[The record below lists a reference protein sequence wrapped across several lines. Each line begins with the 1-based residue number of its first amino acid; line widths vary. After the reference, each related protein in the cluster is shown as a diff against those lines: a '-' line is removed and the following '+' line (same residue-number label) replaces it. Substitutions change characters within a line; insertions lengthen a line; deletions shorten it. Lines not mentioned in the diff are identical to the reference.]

1 MKKSIF
7 FAMLF
12 IMLNGC
18 AQYSSLMAP
27 SYTLAKSGNALQAG
41 NSLATSYVIKKSV
54 NKQSFISED
63 LLSDGLKECETYHSS
78 NLNEIFFETLNEIG
92 CYQDPFSVLR

>member
-12 IMLNGC
+12 AMLNGC

-27 SYTLAKSGNALQAG
+27 SYTLAKSGNILQTG
-41 NSLATSYVIKKSV
+41 NSLATSYAIKKSV
-54 NKQSFISED
+54 KKQSFISED
-63 LLSDGLKECETYHSS
+63 FFSDNLKECETYHSS
-78 NLNEIFFETLNEIG
+78 NLNEIFFQTLDEIG
-92 CYQDPFSVLR
+92 CYQDPLSILR